1 MCIGF
6 LGLGTMGTP
15 MALNLAREF
24 FITVWNCN
32 LSKYPYLIAYAG
44 NQRWAQPR
52 LRLVRDLDVIF
63 MMLFDAIAISDVL
76 VDLKIPLAG
85 KTHYLAKEVSQVG
98 GRFVEMP
105 VSGSKLPAEKGQ
117 LVAMLA
123 GDADVAEEIRPVT
136 KPIAS
141 AAVYCG
147 PIGYGLR
154 TKYAANLYLIT
165 LTVGLAESM
174 NLARAQGLDL
184 AILEEVL
191 SVGPMASV
199 YARNKMAKAISGDWS
214 PQAAIKDCHNSSKLI
229 CAEADASTATKAG
242 FGEDMIAVIKIL
254 SQSKPN

>member
-1 MCIGF
+1 
-6 LGLGTMGTP
+6 
-15 MALNLAREF
+15 
-24 FITVWNCN
+24 
-32 LSKYPYLIAYAG
+32 
-44 NQRWAQPR
+44 
-52 LRLVRDLDVIF
+52 
-63 MMLFDAIAISDVL
+63 MMLFDATAISDVL

-85 KTHYLAKEVSQVG
+85 KTQVNASSVSEEFSHYLAKEVSQVG

-229 CAEADASTATKAG
+229 CAEADAST
-242 FGEDMIAVIKIL
+242 VR
-254 SQSKPN
+254 SP